1 VNLER
6 RKNNHKLK
14 EEILKAL
21 RELRAALE
29 NARAR
34 KAKVG

>member
-1 VNLER
+1 VSLER
-6 RKNNHKLK
+6 RRNNHRIK

-29 NARAR
+29 NARAK
-34 KAKVG
+34 KARGG

>member
-1 VNLER
+1 MSLER
-6 RKNNHKLK
+6 RRNNHKLK

-29 NARAR
+29 NARAK
-34 KAKVG
+34 KARGS

>member
-1 VNLER
+1 MSLER
-6 RKNNHKLK
+6 RRNNHRIK

-29 NARAR
+29 NARAK
-34 KAKVG
+34 KARGG

>member
-14 EEILKAL
+14 EEILKVL